1 VLVELEALR
10 QPIKEVVVL
19 ILYSALLHLL
29 AVAGAALVQTQLVQ
43 MAVLAVALEIM
54 LLRQVATEILHQH
67 LHLKVITVEALVVAL
82 ALLELAVAVAVH
94 QRLVAQEKQL
104 AQA

>member
-10 QPIKEVVVL
+10 QPIKELMVL
-19 ILYSALLHLL
+19 IPYSALLHLL

-54 LLRQVATEILHQH
+54 LLRQVATEIPHLH

-82 ALLELAVAVAVH
+82 ALLELAVEVAVH